1 VQHKAIKATAGD
13 SGEVTAIFST
23 FDVVDHDG
31 DVTLP
36 GAFTDGAKVRISA
49 YNHTSWQGALPV
61 GKGVIHTTETEAV
74 MEGQFFMNTAQGR
87 DTFTVVKE
95 LADIGEWSYG
105 FDVDD
110 AIPGEFDGQQVR
122 FLRKL
127 TVHEVSP
134 VLLGAGIGTRTLA
147 AKSLDD
153 MTDEECERQAHEA
166 CKALLKRGLALPSDL
181 VEAVRKMDAAA
192 DDTKRRLGSLRLIA
206 AANGIDITREVN

>member
-1 VQHKAIKATAGD
+1 MQHKAIKATAGD